1 MNKINMKP
9 VKSSNI
15 KAVGYDELKMILR
28 VQFYSGGT
36 YEYKDVPRKI
46 WMDFIT
52 SKSLGKYFY
61 KKIRDKY
68 KTTKI

>member
-1 MNKINMKP
+1 MKMTS

-15 KAVGYDELKMILR
+15 KAVGYDEGKMILR
-28 VQFYSGGT
+28 VRFYSGGT
-36 YEYKDVPRKI
+36 YEYKDVPRKV

-61 KKIRDKY
+61 KNIRDKY
-68 KTTKI
+68 KTTKV